1 MVHLKADWEVAAM
14 RSSGRRL
21 AEVGARLR
29 EQIVLGAGI
38 VMLDEKTVVASIGY
52 HFYFAI
58 GDDILVKTR

>member
-29 EQIVLGAGI
+29 EVVDVGVSTHDLDQIAQ
-38 VMLDEKTVVASIGY
+38 
-52 HFYFAI
+52 
-58 GDDILVKTR
+58 